1 MYKNFTDFI
10 CSKQP
15 CCIHKPLLIMKLTLV
30 LLIVTILQVSASTYA
45 QKVTLNVKKAS
56 LKEVFEQI
64 QTQTSYDFLYKAE
77 DLKLAKPVTLD
88 LNNYSLKEALD
99 ICFNNQPL
107 TYIIENTTILITKKV
122 IQPVAENAGRAIT
135 GKVTD
140 STGAALPGVT
150 VKEKNTQNAVV
161 TDKDGNYRI
170 TVADNNA
177 VLVFSFIGFNTREIT
192 VGSDAAINIR
202 LHENNT
208 NLNEVVVVGYGT
220 QTKANINGA
229 ISTVGA
235 KDIGDKPVLNAFQ
248 ALQGESPNLII
259 QQNTLDPG
267 ANVVVNIRG
276 VGTTGNN
283 DPLVVIDGIVTQ
295 ASTSLNTINP
305 NDIASVT
312 ILKDAGSAAIY
323 GSRAANGV
331 ILVTTK
337 SGKFNQKPTVSY
349 DGSYGLQVP
358 DVLVHKVSASDNA
371 YYKNEALVNSGL
383 PPAYTPEEIQQ
394 LAAEG
399 TGTWDINHLL
409 YNAPLQSQNISV
421 TGGGETNSYFV
432 SAGYQNQM
440 SNIVGNGGSG
450 PGYGYQKYNL
460 RFNQTS
466 VIGRFKFNAIL
477 NYTKTRNKTN
487 TYGDNN
493 LFADANRV
501 PANYNF
507 QDAAGDYITNPVSSQ
522 YNVLGALRE
531 GGFGQSDNDEI
542 FGNLNGTLSITKDLK
557 LTAVFGGTLDNN
569 GNFYNTKE
577 VDFVPSGSYGNDLNV
592 TDGNNKSELFNT
604 QIYANY
610 NKTIGNHNFGATLG
624 VSSENYTDRGFQIQ
638 TNFTD
643 PLLGTPTT
651 GSIVEPSGPN
661 NTGSYN
667 SVDIESN
674 SLLSAFGRFNYDYK
688 HRYFLDFVFREDA
701 SSKFAPGKRDGF
713 FPSVNAGWLL
723 TDESFMQQ
731 FKNTLNSLKLKAS
744 YGVLGNQNVG
754 NYQYQTTYFNYASAY
769 GFNNVPVGGAGTNQ
783 SNPDLTWERAATF
796 NVGVDFSLFNDKL
809 SGSFN
814 YFNKVTSDILQV
826 PVDIPSIYGATP
838 ADENVAKV
846 RDEGWEAEIT
856 YTLRGPKVTQSF
868 SANIADDQNTLLK
881 LTGNTT
887 QQIGNEDVFQLIRK
901 VGLPITEYYGYETNG
916 FYQNQAQINSYPKPV
931 GAVVGLGDVKF
942 KDLNGDGVINA
953 SDRTELGNPFPR
965 YTFGFTYRIAVSNF
979 DLTLFIQGVGKR
991 TEFLRGELVE
1001 PYQGN
1006 YGATLYENQTDF
1018 WTPENTNA
1026 KYPRLAISGSASQE
1040 NNWGNGSNLF
1050 AFNAA
1055 YARLKNVNIGY
1066 TLPKQVL
1073 KVLGVQKLRVFLI
1086 GQNLATLTKLK
1097 FVDPETS
1104 EFGNNVDVNSTS
1116 TSARGYLLPVFYGG
1130 GVDLTF

>member
-30 LLIVTILQVSASTYA
+30 LLIVTILQVSATTYA
-45 QKVTLNVKKAS
+45 QKVSLNVKKAS
-56 LKEVFEQI
+56 LEEVFEQI
-64 QTQTSYDFLYKAE
+64 QTQTRYDFLYKAE

-122 IQPVAENAGRAIT
+122 IQPVQANAGRAIT

-161 TDKDGNYRI
+161 TDRDGNYHI

-177 VLVFSFIGFNTREIT
+177 ILVFSFVGFNSREVA

-337 SGKFNQKPTVSY
+337 SGKFNQKPTVNY

-383 PPAYTPEEIQQ
+383 PPAYTPENIQQ

-466 VIGRFKFNAIL
+466 VIGKFKFNAIL

-731 FKNTLNSLKLKAS
+731 FRNTVNSLKLKAS

-796 NVGVDFSLFNDKL
+796 NVGLDFSLFNDKL

-965 YTFGFTYRIAVSNF
+965 YTFGFTYRISVSNF
-979 DLTLFIQGVGKR
+979 DMTLFIQGVGKR

-1001 PYQGN
+1001 PFQGN

>member
-1 MYKNFTDFI
+1 MYKNFTAFPGGRQR
-10 CSKQP
+10 CLSY
-15 CCIHKPLLIMKLTLV
+15 KPLLVMKLTFI
-30 LLIVTILQVSASTYA
+30 LITATIMQVSAATYG
-45 QKVTLNVKKAS
+45 QIVTLKGNNIS
-56 LKEVFEQI
+56 LKGVFKKI
-64 QTQTSYDFLYKAE
+64 QDQTSYDFLYNAD
-77 DLKLAKPVTLD
+77 DLKSAKKISVD
-88 LNNYSLKEALD
+88 LENLTIKQALD
-99 ICFNNQPL
+99 ICFKNQPL
-107 TYIIENTTILITKKV
+107 KYDIKNTTILITKRSINK
-122 IQPVAENAGRAIT
+122 AETIIIT
-135 GKVTD
+135 GKVVDTA
-140 STGAALPGVT
+140 GNPLPGVT
-150 VKEKNTQNAVV
+150 IKEFNTLNAVTAGNNGIYKISV
-161 TDKDGNYRI
+161 T
-170 TVADNNA
+170 DNNA
-177 VLVFSFIGFNTREIT
+177 QLEFSFIGFITQRISVAGNTVVNVKLKER
-192 VGSDAAINIR
+192 
-202 LHENNT
+202 NT
-208 NLNEVVVVGYGT
+208 SLNEVVVVGYGT
-220 QTKANINGA
+220 QTRANINGA

-235 KDIGDKPVLNAFQ
+235 KDIGDKPVLNTFQ

-295 ASTSLNTINP
+295 TSASLNTINP

-337 SGKFNQKPTVSY
+337 SGKLNQKPTVSY

-358 DVLVHKVSASDNA
+358 DVLIHKVSGSDNA

-383 PPAYTPEEIQQ
+383 PPAYTPEQIQQ

-409 YNAPLQSQNISV
+409 YNAPLQSQNLSV

-440 SNIVGNGGSG
+440 SNIIGNGGSG

-466 VIGRFKFNAIL
+466 IIGRFKFNAIL

-507 QDAAGDYITNPVSSQ
+507 QDAEGNYITNPVSSQ

-542 FGNLNGTLSITKDLK
+542 FGNLNGTLTITKDLK

-577 VDFVPSGSYGNDLNV
+577 VEFVPSGSYGNDLNV
-592 TDGNNKSELFNT
+592 TDGNNKSEIFNT

-610 NKTIGNHNFGATLG
+610 AKTYGNHNLGVTLG
-624 VSSENYTDRGFQIQ
+624 VSSENYSDRGFQLQ
-638 TNFTD
+638 ENYTD

-651 GSIVEPSGPN
+651 GTIISP
-661 NTGSYN
+661 TGSNN
-667 SVDIESN
+667 SVDVEAN
-674 SLLSAFGRFNYDYK
+674 SLLSAFGRINYDYK
-688 HRYFLDFVFREDA
+688 KRYFLDFVFREDA

-723 TDESFMQQ
+723 TDESFMHD
-731 FKNTLNSLKLKAS
+731 FRNTINNLKLKAS

-796 NVGVDFSLFNDKL
+796 NLGVDFSLFNDKL

-814 YFNKVTSDILQV
+814 YFNKVTSDILQI

-846 RDEGWEAEIT
+846 RDVGWEAEVT

-887 QQIGNEDVFQLIRK
+887 QEIGNEDVFQLIRK

-916 FYQNQAQINSYPKPV
+916 FYQNQEQINNYPKPV

-942 KDLNGDGVINA
+942 KDLNSDGVINA
-953 SDRTELGNPFPR
+953 SDKTELGNPFPR
-965 YTFGFTYRIAVSNF
+965 YTFGFTYRISVSNF
-979 DLTLFIQGVGKR
+979 DMSLFIQGVGKR

-1001 PYQGN
+1001 PFQGN

-1066 TLPKQVL
+1066 TLPKQLL
-1073 KVLGVQKLRVFLI
+1073 KSLGVEKLRVFLV

-1104 EFGNNVDVNSTS
+1104 EFGNNVNVNSSS
-1116 TSARGYLLPVFYGG
+1116 TSARGYLLPVFYGA

>member
-1 MYKNFTDFI
+1 MYKNFTAFNGGTQR
-10 CSKQP
+10 CRSY
-15 CCIHKPLLIMKLTLV
+15 KPLLVMKLTLI
-30 LLIVTILQVSASTYA
+30 LLTATFMQVSAATYA
-45 QKVTLNVKKAS
+45 QKVTLKANNVS
-56 LKEVFEQI
+56 LKEIFKKI
-64 QTQTSYDFLYKAE
+64 QAQTNYDFLYNAD
-77 DLKLAKPVTLD
+77 DLKSAKKVSIDLENITL
-88 LNNYSLKEALD
+88 KQALD

-107 TYIIENTTILITKKV
+107 AYDIKNTTILITKKRV
-122 IQPVAENAGRAIT
+122 ETPVSITIT
-135 GKVTD
+135 GKIVD
-140 STGAALPGVT
+140 SAGNPLPGVT
-150 VKEKNTQNAVV
+150 IKEVNTHNAV
-161 TDKDGNYRI
+161 TAGNNGIYRI
-170 TVADNNA
+170 LVTDNNA
-177 VLVFSFIGFNTREIT
+177 ELEFSFVGFTTQRISVAGNT
-192 VGSDAAINIR
+192 VINVKMK
-202 LHENNT
+202 ENNT
-208 NLNEVVVVGYGT
+208 SLNEVVVVGYGT
-220 QTKANINGA
+220 QTRANINGA

-337 SGKFNQKPTVSY
+337 SGKLNQKPTVSY

-383 PPAYTPEEIQQ
+383 PPAYTPEQIQQ

-450 PGYGYQKYNL
+450 PDYGYQKYNL

-466 VIGRFKFNAIL
+466 IIGKFKFNAIL

-592 TDGNNKSELFNT
+592 TDGNTKTQTFNT

-610 NKTIGNHNFGATLG
+610 SKTIGDHNFGATLG
-624 VSSENYTDRGFQIQ
+624 VSSESYSARGFQLQ
-638 TNFTD
+638 SNFVD

-651 GSIVEPSGPN
+651 GTIISP
-661 NTGSYN
+661 TGSTN
-667 SVDIESN
+667 SVDIEAN

-688 HRYFLDFVFREDA
+688 HKYFLDFVFREDA

-731 FKNTLNSLKLKAS
+731 FKSTLNSLKLKAS

-809 SGSFN
+809 TGSFN
-814 YFNKVTSDILQV
+814 YFNKVTSNILQI
-826 PVDIPSIYGATP
+826 PVDIPTLYGATP

-846 RDEGWEAEIT
+846 RDVGWEAEVT
-856 YTLRGPKVTQSF
+856 YTVRGPKVTQSF

-887 QQIGNEDVFQLIRK
+887 QEIGNEDVFQLIRK

-916 FYQNQAQINSYPKPV
+916 FYQNQSQINSYPKPV

-953 SDRTELGNPFPR
+953 ADKTELGNPFPR

-979 DLTLFIQGVGKR
+979 DLSIFIQGVGKR

-1001 PYQGN
+1001 PFQGN
-1006 YGATLYENQTDF
+1006 YGATLYENQTNF

-1026 KYPRLAISGSASQE
+1026 QYPRLAISGSASQE

-1066 TLPKQVL
+1066 TLPKQIL
-1073 KVLGVQKLRVFLI
+1073 KSLGVEKLRIFLI

-1130 GVDLTF
+1130 GIDLTF